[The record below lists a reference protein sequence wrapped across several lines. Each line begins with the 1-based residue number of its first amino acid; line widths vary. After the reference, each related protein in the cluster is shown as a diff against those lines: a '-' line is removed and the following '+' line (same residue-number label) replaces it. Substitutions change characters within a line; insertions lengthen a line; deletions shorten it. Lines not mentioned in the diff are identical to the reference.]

1 MKKMAVFFSALLI
14 FLSPLSAEESE
25 YTNDSFARLS
35 FLTGNAYIQRAAD
48 LGYEDAVVNIP
59 ITEGDRLNSTDGRA
73 EIYLGN
79 GNYIRL
85 DKETKI
91 DFMNLPKKGYDLT
104 RVRVWAGNVYFHVM
118 ALEKEKSIEIH
129 TSDVSI
135 YVLDVGLYR
144 IDVRQDR
151 ETEIFVFEGMVEAAG
166 ESGSVLIKNEQR
178 LEVSNARFTSRPSR
192 FIASAEDSFDRW
204 SASRDSQIRKH
215 LAKSYLPEEL
225 EDFENELAEYG
236 DWVYT
241 SSYGNVWVPGGV
253 DESWRPYYNGRWLW
267 LSLSGWTWLPYE
279 PWGWSTFHYGRWHW
293 GYGLGWYWIPSTIW
307 GPAWVS
313 WYWGY
318 DYFGW
323 APLSYYGYPGVIIGN
338 VYYPRYRGSYYP
350 YRSNALTVIHKNQLR
365 ARNVSRVALN
375 KESIRKLGKINLSK
389 ESPTLKPATSK
400 VSAEK
405 LGSNKL
411 MLRKIEG
418 PAERGEAK
426 RLNRSTIKKSEP
438 SDAKRAD
445 TKAISSSGLQEKRR
459 ILNKRSSAEGSVT
472 SVKGKEQK
480 ANSATRSIKKN
491 SYGYPPSSKISTKNY
506 PRKIKTRKTSSLI
519 NRITRGSS
527 KSNRTARIS
536 SSSKGSSRSTT
547 SKRISSSS
555 RSRSSS
561 ASARRS
567 SSASRSSR
575 SSSGSRKI
583 TKKK

>member
-1 MKKMAVFFSALLI
+1 MKKMAIFFSALLI
-14 FLSPLSAEESE
+14 FLSPLSSEESE

-104 RVRVWAGNVYFHVM
+104 RIRVWAGNVIFFVM
-118 ALEKEKSIEIH
+118 ALEEEKSIEIH

-144 IDVRQDR
+144 IDVRKNR

-225 EDFENELAEYG
+225 EDFENELATYG

-241 SSYGNVWVPGGV
+241 SSYGYVWVPGDI

-293 GYGLGWYWIPSTIW
+293 RYGLGWYWIPSTIW

-323 APLSYYGYPGVIIGN
+323 APLSYYGYPGVILNN
-338 VYYPRYRGSYYP
+338 V
-350 YRSNALTVIHKNQLR
+350 
-365 ARNVSRVALN
+365 
-375 KESIRKLGKINLSK
+375 
-389 ESPTLKPATSK
+389 
-400 VSAEK
+400 
-405 LGSNKL
+405 
-411 MLRKIEG
+411 
-418 PAERGEAK
+418 
-426 RLNRSTIKKSEP
+426 
-438 SDAKRAD
+438 
-445 TKAISSSGLQEKRR
+445 
-459 ILNKRSSAEGSVT
+459 
-472 SVKGKEQK
+472 
-480 ANSATRSIKKN
+480 
-491 SYGYPPSSKISTKNY
+491 
-506 PRKIKTRKTSSLI
+506 
-519 NRITRGSS
+519 
-527 KSNRTARIS
+527 
-536 SSSKGSSRSTT
+536 
-547 SKRISSSS
+547 
-555 RSRSSS
+555 
-561 ASARRS
+561 
-567 SSASRSSR
+567 
-575 SSSGSRKI
+575 
-583 TKKK
+583 

>member
-1 MKKMAVFFSALLI
+1 MKKMTVFFSALLI
-14 FLSPLSAEESE
+14 FLSPLSAQESE

-35 FLTGNAYIQRAAD
+35 ALTGNAYIQRAAD
-48 LGYEDAVVNIP
+48 LGHEEAVVNIP
-59 ITEGDRLNSTDGRA
+59 ITEGDRLNTTDGWA

-85 DKETKI
+85 DKKTKI
-91 DFMNLPKKGYDLT
+91 DVMNLPKKGYDLA
-104 RVRVWAGNVYFHVM
+104 RVRVWAGNVIFHVM
-118 ALEKEKSIEIH
+118 ALEEEKNIEIH
-129 TSDVSI
+129 TSDISI
-135 YVLDVGLYR
+135 YVLEVGLYR
-144 IDVRQDR
+144 IDVRQNQ

-192 FIASAEDSFDRW
+192 FIASAEDSFDKW

-215 LAKSYLPEEL
+215 LAKNYLPEEL

-241 SSYGNVWVPGGV
+241 SKYGNVWVPGGV

-279 PWGWSTFHYGRWHW
+279 PWGWCTFHYGRWHW
-293 GYGLGWYWIPSTIW
+293 RYGLGWYWIPSTIW

-323 APLSYYGYPGVIIGN
+323 APLSYYGYPGVIIN
-338 VYYPRYRGSYYP
+338 NIYYPRYGDSHYP
-350 YRSNALTVIHKNQLR
+350 HRSHVLTVIHKNQLR
-365 ARNVSRVALN
+365 ARNASRVALSR
-375 KESIRKLGKINLSK
+375 ESIRKLGDIRLSK
-389 ESPTLKPATSK
+389 KSPKLKPTTSK
-400 VSAEK
+400 VSVEK
-405 LGSNKL
+405 LGNNKF

-426 RLNRSTIKKSEP
+426 RMTRSTIKNPGS
-438 SDAKRAD
+438 SDAKRTN
-445 TKAISSSGLQEKRR
+445 TKAISSSASSDKKR
-459 ILNKRSSAEGSVT
+459 ILNKKSSSNA
-472 SVKGKEQK
+472 SVKGKE
-480 ANSATRSIKKN
+480 TRTSSLTRNIKKG
-491 SYGYPPSSKISTKNY
+491 SYGYPSSSEISAKNY
-506 PRKIKTRKTSSLI
+506 PRKIKTRKTSSLV
-519 NRITRGSS
+519 NRITSGTS
-527 KSNRTARIS
+527 KSSRSARIS

-547 SKRISSSS
+547 PKRISSSS

-561 ASARRS
+561 SSARRS

-583 TKKK
+583 IKKK